1 MHFTQLISAAALA
14 EPEVRSPDLQYE
26 GQRFDISKLVSCVTV
41 PQSLRGET
49 SSFKIHD
56 SRISCSFYS
65 DTQCRNELVADVEED
80 EPDLREIGAH
90 DNLDS
95 VKCREK

>member
-1 MHFTQLISAAALA
+1 MHFTQLICAAAL
-14 EPEVRSPDLQYE
+14 
-26 GQRFDISKLVSCVTV
+26 VSCTTAAVAEAAG
-41 PQSLRGET
+41 QSPRSALRIYARRDI
-49 SSFKIHD
+49 FLQNPRLKD
-56 SRISCSFYS
+56 FM
-65 DTQCRNELVADVEED
+65 QLLLCRNELVADVEED